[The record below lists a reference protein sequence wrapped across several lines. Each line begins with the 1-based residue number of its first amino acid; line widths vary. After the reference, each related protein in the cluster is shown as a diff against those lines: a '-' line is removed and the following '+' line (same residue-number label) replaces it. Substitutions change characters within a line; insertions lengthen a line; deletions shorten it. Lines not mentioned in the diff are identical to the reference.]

1 MVCNGI
7 EIVFTGN
14 CIVSGKRKIICFKE
28 IPKEIQNSKLEGAKN
43 LTLLRIAGKA
53 GIVDVRNITIDFAAL
68 VLQHGHT
75 LAACVN

>member
-7 EIVFTGN
+7 EIEVTGN
-14 CIVSGKRKIICFKE
+14 FIVSGEKICFNK
-28 IPKEIQNSKLEGAKN
+28 IPKEIQNSKLEGVKN
-43 LTLLRIAGKA
+43 LTLLRIAGIA
-53 GIVDVRNITIDFAAL
+53 DVRNITIDFAVL

>member
-1 MVCNGI
+1 MECSGI
-7 EIVFTGN
+7 EKIFPGN
-14 CIVSGKRKIICFKE
+14 CILSGKRKIICFKK

-43 LTLLRIAGKA
+43 LTLLRIAGIA
-53 GIVDVRNITIDFAAL
+53 DVRNITIDFAAL